1 MADGIISKR
10 EYEACF
16 GKGTF
21 DLWDLDDDG
30 GIVKGEWKYIWNCKV
45 GNIPQRRP
53 STKVTILRK
62 EKETNNSGDTA
73 NPNNYV
79 FNGDDPN
86 CEDEPT
92 AAGIR
97 RLNLPENGRFK
108 LAPIDNRGRSSG
120 KSSANTSGK
129 NSRRGSRKNSPRGSR
144 RNSRSRSPN
153 TSGNTSNRGVVSLFD
168 GGTTNS
174 VSRKVAAGA

>member
-62 EKETNNSGDTA
+62 DKETNNSGDTA
-73 NPNNYV
+73 NPNNYA

-86 CEDEPT
+86 EDKPT

-97 RLNLPENGRFK
+97 RLNLPENGRIK

-120 KSSANTSGK
+120 RNSANGSGK
-129 NSRRGSRKNSPRGSR
+129 NSRRGSRG
-144 RNSRSRSPN
+144 NSRS
-153 TSGNTSNRGVVSLFD
+153 TSGNASARGVASLFD